1 MIYIEKPTNQER
13 VLMLEIDILKITIE
27 MTELKCKIAYHNR
40 QSNKMSMIARLD
52 YINTLQNDYMAEQ
65 LMVRNTIVEESS
77 ANCTKKLNEL
87 WGKPD
92 PKQISMICP
101 MCNLV
106 VCEEDCVNKNFR

>member
-1 MIYIEKPTNQER
+1 MIYIDKPTTQER

-40 QSNKMSMIARLD
+40 QSNKVSMISRLD
-52 YINTLQNDYMAEQ
+52 YINTLQNDYMVEQ
-65 LMVRNTIVEESS
+65 LMLRNTLKEESS
-77 ANCTKKLNEL
+77 ALDTRHLNEL

-106 VCEEDCVNKNFR
+106 ECEPECVNKDFR